1 MTPPHAWALSF
12 LLLTFGPQQAA
23 PVLQSPGS
31 GDLSS
36 FEFDW
41 PDSPVPHWSIEIAA
55 DGKGRYDLLSEGA
68 RPSATTMQPIVV
80 TPATVSRLRGGY
92 HAVERGSCETR
103 SKGLA
108 KTGAKHIAYTSGG
121 SDAWSSCT
129 FNYSDDKALM
139 DSVAAFQAI
148 AETMQFGV
156 TLEHQHRYDRLG
168 LDATIDNLAAEAKDD
183 RAIEMQNIAPVLQSI
198 VEDDRVIERARRKA
212 ARLLQPPDS
221 PASSAQ

>member
-1 MTPPHAWALSF
+1 MTPPYAWALSF
-12 LLLTFGPQQAA
+12 LLLPFGPQQAA
-23 PVLQSPGS
+23 PVPPPGS

-36 FEFDW
+36 FELDW
-41 PDSPVPHWSIEIAA
+41 PQAPVPHWSIEIAA
-55 DGKGRYDLLSEGA
+55 DGKGRYDLLSKGA

-92 HAVERGSCETR
+92 HAVKRGSCETR

-108 KTGAKHIAYTSGG
+108 KTGVKHIAYTFG
-121 SDAWSSCT
+121 SPDAWSSCT

-139 DSVAAFQAI
+139 DAVATFQAI

-168 LDATIDNLAAEAKDD
+168 LDATIDNLSVEVKDG

-212 ARLLQPPDS
+212 ARLLQPSDS